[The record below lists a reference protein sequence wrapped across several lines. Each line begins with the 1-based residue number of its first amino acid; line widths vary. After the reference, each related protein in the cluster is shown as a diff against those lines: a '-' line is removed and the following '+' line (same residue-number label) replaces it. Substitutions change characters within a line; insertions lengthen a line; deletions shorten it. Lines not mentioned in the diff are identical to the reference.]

1 MISLL
6 AIPVLLFLVYLSQN
20 NLDIIAYVLI
30 LVPIIMIYIG
40 YRMGMKSD
48 LTPIRTSRASRLRDT
63 DANENQSNDTV
74 PVPDRLEPTEGTFSC
89 QKCNNAPCVCRF
101 TSVTKTK

>member
-1 MISLL
+1 M

-30 LVPIIMIYIG
+30 LVPIIMIYVG
-40 YRMGMKSD
+40 YRLGMKSD
-48 LTPIRTSRASRLRDT
+48 LTPIRTSRASTVT
-63 DANENQSNDTV
+63 DANTNENENQPNVS
-74 PVPDRLEPTEGTFSC
+74 VPDRLESTEGTFSC

-101 TSVTKTK
+101 ISVKKT